1 MKIKKSTIVRTIV
14 LIVAIVNKFL
24 TTKGMGFNL
33 FMSEELAGLLADLF
47 LSVISI
53 ITFWYNNS
61 FTKNAIAADNYLED
75 LNGLADAFDNDIP
88 LEENE
93 DDNTL

>member
-14 LIVAIVNKFL
+14 LAVAIVNKFL

-53 ITFWYNNS
+53 VTFWYNNS
-61 FTKNAIAADNYLED
+61 FTKNAIAADNYLSD
-75 LNGLADAFDNDIP
+75 LNGLPGAFDEDI
-88 LEENE
+88 LGRTDS
-93 DDNTL
+93 DDIL

>member
-24 TTKGMGFNL
+24 TSRGSGFNL
-33 FMSEELAGLLADLF
+33 FMSEELAGMLADLF

-75 LNGLADAFDNDIP
+75 LNGLADAFDDDIP
-88 LEENE
+88 LEEN
-93 DDNTL
+93 DDGLL

>member
-1 MKIKKSTIVRTIV
+1 
-14 LIVAIVNKFL
+14 
-24 TTKGMGFNL
+24 
-33 FMSEELAGLLADLF
+33 MSEELAGLLADLF

-75 LNGLADAFDNDIP
+75 LNGLSDIFDDDIP
-88 LEENE
+88 LEDKN
-93 DDNTL
+93 DDNT

>member
-14 LIVAIVNKFL
+14 LAVAIVNKFL

-53 ITFWYNNS
+53 VTFWYNNS
-61 FTKNAIAADNYLED
+61 FTKNAIAADNYLSD
-75 LNGLADAFDNDIP
+75 LNGLSGAFDEDIP
-88 LEENE
+88 EGTDS
-93 DDNTL
+93 DDIL

>member
-14 LIVAIVNKFL
+14 LAVAIVNKFL

-33 FMSEELAGLLADLF
+33 FMNEELAGLLADLF

-75 LNGLADAFDNDIP
+75 LNGLADAFDDDIP
-88 LEENE
+88 LEDKE
-93 DDNTL
+93 DDNEL